1 MLVIWYSLHFPV
13 LIRMRSPKVW
23 RGEKRRSLT
32 HGQFHIFQSIRWMLA
47 ERTIPMLSVST
58 ASPVRVESVTY
69 WNRTFLFPCRRRCAR
84 KLVTLWNRYP
94 TRNTKSCLHSGFTRF
109 SRTIT
114 FIILH
119 TSRFPSVIS
128 VRKMELWQMQ
138 QFSMARIHKSLQ
150 EQVMDVLMPSAMRLR
165 IILMSAMSLVSMRS
179 ILWQREVLQ
188 RQLHMLVLYATEDV
202 IGVLELTTISL
213 RLQLRR
219 WQLQ

>member
-1 MLVIWYSLHFPV
+1 MIQMLFVLTVSLERAAYAMYCALTLVWVFRKICARRLAILLRIF
-13 LIRMRSPKVW
+13 LIRR
-23 RGEKRRSLT
+23 
-32 HGQFHIFQSIRWMLA
+32 IRNWHRQLFIRFLRITML
-47 ERTIPMLSVST
+47 PVSQ
-58 ASPVRVESVTY
+58 
-69 WNRTFLFPCRRRCAR
+69 
-84 KLVTLWNRYP
+84 
-94 TRNTKSCLHSGFTRF
+94 F
-109 SRTIT
+109 SR
-114 FIILH
+114 
-119 TSRFPSVIS
+119 SASAIS

-165 IILMSAMSLVSMRS
+165 IILMLAMSLVSMRS

-188 RQLHMLVLYATEDV
+188 RQLHMLVLFAMEDV